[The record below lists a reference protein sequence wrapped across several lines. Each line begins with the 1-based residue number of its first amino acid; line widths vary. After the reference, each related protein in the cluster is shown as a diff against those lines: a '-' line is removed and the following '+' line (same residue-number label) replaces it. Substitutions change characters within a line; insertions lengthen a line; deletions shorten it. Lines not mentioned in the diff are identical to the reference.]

1 MELRLEK
8 RDPAT
13 RQLRFYRLMIM
24 PNLFGGWSLVRE
36 WGRIGSPGRV
46 KIESYVTEDEAT
58 AAGEKLAARKRRRG
72 YASL

>member
-1 MELRLEK
+1 MDLRLEK

-13 RQLRFYRLMIM
+13 SQVRFYRLITM

-36 WGRIGSPGRV
+36 WGRIGSPGQVR
-46 KIESYVTEDEAT
+46 IESYATEAEAI

-72 YASL
+72 YGPL